1 MPGLMRLLDRYLLRE
16 LLVPLGYCL
25 AGFFVF
31 WVTFD
36 LIAQLDE
43 FQRRELLP
51 GDIAAYYAVK
61 TPEVLVTVVPV
72 GLLLALLYALTQHAR
87 HQELTAMRAAGLSL
101 WRLSVPYL
109 GVGTLLAAAL
119 FGLNEFA
126 VPDANDA
133 AELVLS
139 RRLPPPPG
147 TLGPGWEPN
156 LAFHNERDQR
166 LWNIL
171 AYNRETGEMRSPHL
185 EWRLEDGTR
194 RRLVADRAVYTN
206 GAWVFQN
213 VKELLYPPQ
222 AALPSYR
229 GETNELVLA
238 DLTETPERIVSE
250 IKFTELSN
258 VRAAKRPRLSLRE
271 LQDYQRLHPQL
282 GARDRYKL
290 QTQFHGRIAEPWKCL
305 VVVLIALP
313 FGAPSGRRN
322 VFVGVAS
329 SIFIG
334 FAYFIISSFSLALGT
349 GGFMPPWLAAWL
361 PNALFAAVGV
371 GLTGRL
377 P

>member
-1 MPGLMRLLDRYLLRE
+1 MRLLDRYLLRE

-25 AGFFVF
+25 TGFFVF

-36 LIAQLDE
+36 LVAQLDE

-51 GDIAAYYAVK
+51 GDIAAYYLVK

-72 GLLLALLYALTQHAR
+72 GLMLALLYALTQHAR

-101 WRLSVPYL
+101 WRLSVPHL
-109 GVGTLLAAAL
+109 GVGIVLGAAL
-119 FGLNEFA
+119 FGLNEYA

-133 AELVLS
+133 ASLVLG
-139 RRLPPPPG
+139 RRLPPAPG
-147 TLGPGWEPN
+147 ALGPEWEPN

-185 EWRLEDGTR
+185 EWRLADGTR

-206 GAWVFQN
+206 EVWLFYE

-222 AALPSYR
+222 ATLPSYR
-229 GETNELVLA
+229 GETNILELA
-238 DLTETPERIVSE
+238 DLTETPERIASE

-282 GARDRYKL
+282 GERDRSKL
-290 QTQFHGRIAEPWKCL
+290 QTQFHGRIAEPWKCV

-322 VFVGVAS
+322 VLVGVAS

-361 PNALFAAVGV
+361 PNALFALAGV
-371 GLTGRL
+371 VLTRRL